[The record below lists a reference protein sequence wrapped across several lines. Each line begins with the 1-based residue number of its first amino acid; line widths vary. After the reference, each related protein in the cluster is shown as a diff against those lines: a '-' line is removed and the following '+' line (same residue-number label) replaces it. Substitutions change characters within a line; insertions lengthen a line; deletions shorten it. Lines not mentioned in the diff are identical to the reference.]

1 MGGRLRAESEGEGHG
16 AVFTLELPLR
26 TELPQPTAYPG
37 VVTPSAADVMVKST
51 LLQHSALIR

>member
-26 TELPQPTAYPG
+26 TELPHPTAYPG
-37 VVTPSAADVMVKST
+37 AANAADIMVKST